1 MIQKTLTM
9 PAGTTDEQMQWLK
22 DAISSWHIVYTINLS
37 GRVLVWKQPQGFGHG
52 AESLNDYIEGLSTGL
67 RIANPKKTLKIETEV
82 LP

>member
-22 DAISSWHIVYTINLS
+22 DAISSWHIVCAVGLS
-37 GRVLVWKQPQGFGHG
+37 GRVLVWKQSQGFGHG